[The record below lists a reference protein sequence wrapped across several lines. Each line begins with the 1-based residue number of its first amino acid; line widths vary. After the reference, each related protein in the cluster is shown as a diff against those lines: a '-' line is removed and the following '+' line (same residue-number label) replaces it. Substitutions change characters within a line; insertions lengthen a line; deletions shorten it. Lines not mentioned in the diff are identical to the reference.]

1 LEFLR
6 SCHRAAPFLFF
17 NGNTFAAIGRQIVG
31 AVFSELPSARQRE
44 IISAVGHY
52 IAGVL
57 DWQPMVDIIH
67 SLCETA
73 ALAPGD
79 LVQTLRGTA
88 HGVIV
93 RILEDGRVVW
103 RTDVGSELIALPE
116 TLQKTPAS

>member
-1 LEFLR
+1 MVDLIF
-6 SCHRAAPFLFF
+6 
-17 NGNTFAAIGRQIVG
+17 ID
-31 AVFSELPSARQRE
+31 LPSSRRRE
-44 IISAVGHY
+44 VVSAVAHY

-57 DWQPMVDIIH
+57 DWQPMVDIIQ

-73 ALAPGD
+73 ELAPGD

-103 RTDVGSELIALPE
+103 RTDEGSELMALPE
-116 TLQKTPAS
+116 TLQKTPAN